1 MNQKE
6 YIGKKIRELRE
17 DRKWSA
23 DKLGSM
29 LEKKRS
35 GKTILSWENARTEPD
50 GDTLIEL
57 CLIFGVDISD
67 FYYKTPEYT
76 YHVITLGDDSNAWVE
91 IPFYGSIAADN
102 PIEMIDREDT
112 YLVPPEIAREH
123 PHSGVMVARGNSW
136 NREIPDGYCI
146 VVDFDIKEP
155 DNEHEP
161 FAVCVD
167 GDTATVKA
175 IQKLEN
181 GIRLIPNSYDP
192 TIKPLV
198 FDYAKDGDSSVT
210 TLGKVVW
217 AFAPFDYS
225 F

>member
-1 MNQKE
+1 MS
-6 YIGKKIRELRE
+6 IREVMANKLRE
-17 DRKWSA
+17 ARNAKGLTAAEVGSQVGKSA
-23 DKLGSM
+23 KA
-29 LEKKRS
+29 
-35 GKTILSWENARTEPD
+35 IYSWESGQGQPD
-50 GDTLIEL
+50 ADMLIEL
-57 CLIFGVDISD
+57 SRLYGLKVSD
-67 FYYKTPEYT
+67 FYSALPIERE
-76 YHVITLGDDSNAWVE
+76 SEWVE
-91 IPFYGSIAADN
+91 IPFYGSIAAGM

-155 DNEHEP
+155 ENDREP